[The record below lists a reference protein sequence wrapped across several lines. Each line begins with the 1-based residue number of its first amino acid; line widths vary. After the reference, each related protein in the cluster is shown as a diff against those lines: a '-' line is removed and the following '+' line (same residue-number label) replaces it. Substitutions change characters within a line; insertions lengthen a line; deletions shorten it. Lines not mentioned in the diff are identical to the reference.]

1 MERVKRPVLFFLI
14 FATMLLLGGIQNTKG
29 LILEKVQNDINLNI
43 SQVGVMVTVFQVG
56 FLLASLVAGILAD
69 RKGIK
74 YVMGIGTIVMIIG
87 LIGTGFSYTVAFF
100 LGFYLVV
107 GVGIGS
113 MTVSVATLIPTFFKE
128 KSAVVF
134 NLANALFGVGMIVT
148 PLILNL
154 IFSNHISWRY
164 FYFGVAVIIAI
175 IFIVLQ
181 SFKPGKAASGDEQ
194 ERVTL
199 KSVLQLFKDR
209 QILFVILYILFYV
222 AAEAG
227 FLNFFP
233 IFYTSLNIAGM
244 SADQKASTAAYIIA
258 SFAFLFTI
266 GRFLGGFIILKLGDR
281 RTLVAFSL
289 FALLSLILGRILVTN
304 TSYLMMLFGLAM
316 SVLFPTAQGIASK
329 LTKQTGSLQG
339 VIYVA
344 SGLGGAVV
352 GLLIGQVSD
361 AFGIQNGFNML
372 FVFTAIITVLALLI
386 KTPKQESA

>member
-14 FATMLLLGGIQNTKG
+14 FATMFLLGGIQNTKG

-43 SQVGVMVTVFQVG
+43 SQVGIMVTVFQVG

-87 LIGTGFSYTVAFF
+87 LIGTGFSYIVAFF

-175 IFIVLQ
+175 VFIVLQ
-181 SFKPGKAASGDEQ
+181 SFKPGQAAAADGQD
-194 ERVTL
+194 RVTL

-281 RTLVAFSL
+281 RTLVTFSL

-386 KTPKQESA
+386 KTPKQEQA